1 MTDDECERIHQGV
14 TRKDRCSHLLH
25 ALATKRPDQNSVQIL
40 MKSLKKKYSYIVEKC
55 KAGSALLETTSETD
69 LSKENIGENNVVTI
83 EIIPYKEVK
92 ATYKGIEEADGSSL
106 LMPNKF
112 NQKSTR
118 VKAVEKN
125 GMRKDHVIK
134 AQNCKSTPKTV
145 ITIHHGNDELKITA
159 ENERETKE
167 IRSDAEKKDDA
178 GMNQAEDDAVSDET
192 SVMVYRSPSG
202 CSEPNKLPDRRL
214 VVTFNHMSSLI
225 NQGEYDRFEN
235 LTFHMGR
242 KYHTDADMKC
252 LLAYL
257 QASRHLY
264 GNNFDAAKQ
273 HIDSAMEI
281 VPMTTNPKYFTVEL
295 YTAKTRM
302 YITQKKLKKLEDA
315 LDDVKQVSQVMIESN
330 LR

>member
-1 MTDDECERIHQGV
+1 MTDDECERIHQGA
-14 TRKDRCSHLLH
+14 TRKDRCSYLLH
-25 ALATKRPDQNSVQIL
+25 ALASKRPDQNSVQIL

-55 KAGSALLETTSETD
+55 KAGSALLENTSETT

-92 ATYKGIEEADGSSL
+92 ATYKGIEEADGSSVL
-106 LMPNKF
+106 NPNKF
-112 NQKSTR
+112 SQTSAK
-118 VKAVEKN
+118 VKTEEKN
-125 GMRKDHVIK
+125 GMRKNNVIK
-134 AQNCKSTPKTV
+134 QQSYKRTPKTV
-145 ITIHHGNDELKITA
+145 VTIHHGNDKLKITA
-159 ENERETKE
+159 ENEHEKKE
-167 IRSDAEKKDDA
+167 RRSDAEKKDDTE
-178 GMNQAEDDAVSDET
+178 MKKTEDDAVIDET
-192 SVMVYRSPSG
+192 SVMVYRSPPG
-202 CSEPNKLPDRRL
+202 CLEPNKLPNRRL
-214 VVTFNHMSSLI
+214 VVTFNHMSCLI
-225 NQGEYDRFEN
+225 NQGEYDKFEN
-235 LTFHMGR
+235 LTFHLGR
-242 KYHTDADMKC
+242 KYDTDADMKC

-264 GNNFDAAKQ
+264 GNNFDVAKQ

-315 LDDVKQVSQVMIESN
+315 LDDVKQVGQVMIESN